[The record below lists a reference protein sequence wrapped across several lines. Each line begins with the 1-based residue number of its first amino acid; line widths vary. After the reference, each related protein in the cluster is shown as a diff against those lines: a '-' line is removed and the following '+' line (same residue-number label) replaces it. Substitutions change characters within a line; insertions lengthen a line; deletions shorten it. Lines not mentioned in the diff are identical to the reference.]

1 MIWRNTQAGR
11 IHTKHRLFPLPT
23 ICTVDMSRSEIERLN
38 IIEDLKQIIDEH
50 DECIAEQR
58 TRQFINEV
66 ENRLRAGISLGCDR
80 KDDGPSH
87 VNVYRNNYSDLP
99 ELDAISATS
108 SFSSGS
114 SSSSMSSF
122 DTSASV
128 AMEGD
133 EEDKNRKLSR
143 LERLRVAR
151 QKAETEN
158 FLNGYTPDSIISERQ
173 MMMSSLGI
181 RT

>member
-1 MIWRNTQAGR
+1 
-11 IHTKHRLFPLPT
+11 
-23 ICTVDMSRSEIERLN
+23 MSRSEIERLN

-66 ENRLRAGISLGCDR
+66 ENRLRAGVSFGCDR
-80 KDDGPSH
+80 KDGVLSH
-87 VNVYRNNYSDLP
+87 VNKYRNDYSELP
-99 ELDAISATS
+99 ELDALSAAS

-114 SSSSMSSF
+114 STSMSSF